1 MDRRLL
7 ALLMVV
13 VMMSPLT
20 GSIAASSSASSQEGS
35 RLGEAQIA
43 EAGHLTSVP
52 EQSDIWWDP
61 HSKWWDVTTLDLD
74 RNGIHDSIQGVEGP
88 VNIGLSFT
96 RAVTDSDRQ
105 SLLSMGFEIRQELP
119 VVDAVLL
126 GAIDSAEA
134 WALSQMG

>member
-1 MDRRLL
+1 MDRMLL

-61 HSKWWDVTTLDLD
+61 HSKGGT
-74 RNGIHDSIQGVEGP
+74 GP
-88 VNIGLSFT
+88 
-96 RAVTDSDRQ
+96 
-105 SLLSMGFEIRQELP
+105 P
-119 VVDAVLL
+119 
-126 GAIDSAEA
+126 
-134 WALSQMG
+134 